1 MNLNINKVLPFL
13 SLRKKLIIAFS
24 LLSSIPLLTFGI
36 VGLYNNIELMRKIA
50 IENLN
55 HDISIYNER
64 AQNFISEVNKDIY
77 YLTSTAVFKNF
88 LKSNLNS
95 DRKNIAKYYEET
107 TKQIVD
113 FVSSKNIYYQI
124 RYVDSEGTEKFRVQ
138 LVDSTFCIINPDS
151 LSEHTFRFYFVY
163 TEKLQPGQLS
173 IVPSELIDK
182 NNRTIPAIS
191 FALRLYDDQKNTS
204 AIFIADIFA
213 KELFNTLEKKSTFH
227 YGQEVV
233 IVNNE
238 GYYLYHSGKKKNWNS
253 LLAHKT
259 EENILDRYPEKFSH
273 AIPSGQHGYISDGF
287 DEIISYLPLFF
298 NPLSE
303 GNAYYIIEKVDE
315 KYIFGPSRRFAYIS
329 IGFILFFLILSISLG
344 ILATN
349 QIALPIRKVKAG
361 AHIIASGDYHH
372 RVEIKTNDEIE
383 ELAEQFNVMAAV
395 LNERKKLLEKQQ
407 NELEVTVIHRTNELR
422 GEKEKMQVIL
432 DNVPSAFI
440 LLDDQCRII
449 SASLAIKKLAGIN
462 PSAII
467 GLRCNE
473 ALGDELFC
481 SDCIL
486 LQQEKIP
493 RVPFVS
499 ERKLSISGVQKNIE
513 QIMVPVT
520 LQNDK
525 TALLEILTDITER
538 KRTEQHLLKL
548 EKLVTIGETSALIA
562 HEIRNSLTTVK
573 MLLQLQLESDM
584 NEEEKEAL
592 SMALG
597 SLLKMETVVNNLL
610 TFSHGT
616 EFNPQNQQIVKL
628 LEEAIIFIKPQFDE
642 RGIKLKT
649 YLENI
654 PQIEIDG
661 NMIREAIINLLLNSV
676 QATKDN
682 GEINI
687 TCRAAVTEKNMS
699 DLAYFENT
707 NQTGLNKYSRI
718 NIPAGSRVVQIEISD
733 TGEGIH
739 PKNLKKI
746 FDPFFTTKK
755 NGSGLG
761 LAMVKRAIN
770 RHNGIIEVQS
780 ELNKGTTFTIFIP
793 IKSNTT

>member
-1 MNLNINKVLPFL
+1 
-13 SLRKKLIIAFS
+13 
-24 LLSSIPLLTFGI
+24 
-36 VGLYNNIELMRKIA
+36 
-50 IENLN
+50 
-55 HDISIYNER
+55 
-64 AQNFISEVNKDIY
+64 
-77 YLTSTAVFKNF
+77 
-88 LKSNLNS
+88 
-95 DRKNIAKYYEET
+95 
-107 TKQIVD
+107 
-113 FVSSKNIYYQI
+113 
-124 RYVDSEGTEKFRVQ
+124 
-138 LVDSTFCIINPDS
+138 
-151 LSEHTFRFYFVY
+151 
-163 TEKLQPGQLS
+163 
-173 IVPSELIDK
+173 
-182 NNRTIPAIS
+182 
-191 FALRLYDDQKNTS
+191 
-204 AIFIADIFA
+204 
-213 KELFNTLEKKSTFH
+213 
-227 YGQEVV
+227 
-233 IVNNE
+233 
-238 GYYLYHSGKKKNWNS
+238 
-253 LLAHKT
+253 
-259 EENILDRYPEKFSH
+259 
-273 AIPSGQHGYISDGF
+273 
-287 DEIISYLPLFF
+287 
-298 NPLSE
+298 
-303 GNAYYIIEKVDE
+303 
-315 KYIFGPSRRFAYIS
+315 
-329 IGFILFFLILSISLG
+329 
-344 ILATN
+344 
-349 QIALPIRKVKAG
+349 
-361 AHIIASGDYHH
+361 
-372 RVEIKTNDEIE
+372 
-383 ELAEQFNVMAAV
+383 
-395 LNERKKLLEKQQ
+395 
-407 NELEVTVIHRTNELR
+407 
-422 GEKEKMQVIL
+422 
-432 DNVPSAFI
+432 
-440 LLDDQCRII
+440 
-449 SASLAIKKLAGIN
+449 
-462 PSAII
+462 
-467 GLRCNE
+467 
-473 ALGDELFC
+473 
-481 SDCIL
+481 
-486 LQQEKIP
+486 
-493 RVPFVS
+493 
-499 ERKLSISGVQKNIE
+499 VQKNIE

-628 LEEAIIFIKPQFDE
+628 LENAIIFIKPQFDE

-649 YLENI
+649 DLENI

-707 NQTGLNKYSRI
+707 NQTGLNKYLRI
-718 NIPAGSRVVQIEISD
+718 NIPARSKVVQIEISD

-793 IKSNTT
+793 IKSNTI